1 MDIDKNRKMN
11 NHRYIL
17 EPYKGMKTKHVC
29 PACDHNK
36 KFTLYI
42 DSETNEYI
50 HHSVGRC
57 DRSDNCG
64 YHYTPKQYFQ
74 DNNISFDTL
83 EAYSIKPK
91 VLVALKEVNTSFIP
105 FDTFKNCLGKDLESN
120 NFVKYLISLF
130 GNDATIK
137 LIERYYISTSKLWTG
152 ATVFWQIDIDKKI
165 RTGKIMLYNPVTGKR
180 DKTKNSWVH
189 SALKLTDFNLKQC
202 FFGSHLLID
211 KSKAVAIV
219 ESDKTAVLMSY
230 YLPEYIW
237 ISSSGKEGLNADKF
251 KVLQGRTVILFPD
264 LTKNDAK
271 INCFELWSKKAD
283 EFKNI
288 AHITVSNY
296 LENIA
301 TDTEKVEGLDLADYY
316 MKYNPVNPVEPVASV
331 EVQKETTTFFIE
343 EVAPVTNEN
352 WNSEIFEL
360 ETFFNSAMLPTQPVK
375 LNYCSTIT
383 NVALFIESHFATV
396 KFNNG
401 NLTYL
406 PYLNRLQELKI
417 MLKIIK

>member
-1 MDIDKNRKMN
+1 MN
-11 NHRYIL
+11 NNHKYIL
-17 EPYKGMKTKHVC
+17 EPYRGMKTKHIC

-36 KFTLYI
+36 KFTRYI
-42 DSETNEYI
+42 DTETNEYI

-64 YHYTPKQYFQ
+64 YHYTPKKHFS
-74 DNNISFDTL
+74 DNSISFDTPQPPGNI
-83 EAYSIKPK
+83 APK
-91 VLVALKEVNTSFIP
+91 QFIALKEVNTSFIP
-105 FDTFKNCLGKDLESN
+105 FDTFKNCLGKDLDNN

-130 GNDATIK
+130 GNDATKK
-137 LIERYYISTSKLWTG
+137 LIERYFISTSKLWEG

-202 FFGSHLLID
+202 FFGSHLLTD

-237 ISSSGKEGLNADKF
+237 LSSSGKEGLNIDKF
-251 KVLQGRTVILFPD
+251 KVLHGRTVILFPD

-271 INCFELWSKKAD
+271 INCFKLWSKKAD

-288 AHITVSNY
+288 AHITVSDY

-301 TDTEKVEGLDLADYY
+301 THTEKAEGLDIADYFI
-316 MKYNPVNPVEPVASV
+316 KYHSINPVAPIEPVPPVA
-331 EVQKETTTFFIE
+331 EVQKENTTFSIGA
-343 EVAPVTNEN
+343 VAPATNES
-352 WNSEIFEL
+352 WNIEIQEL
-360 ETFFNSAMLPTQPVK
+360 EIFFNSARLPAQPVK
-375 LNYCSTIT
+375 LNHWSTIT
-383 NVALFIESHFATV
+383 NVSLFIGSHFSTV
-396 KFNNG
+396 KTNNG
-401 NLTYL
+401 NRTYL
-406 PYLNRLQELKI
+406 PYLNRLQELKTMI
-417 MLKIIK
+417 Q